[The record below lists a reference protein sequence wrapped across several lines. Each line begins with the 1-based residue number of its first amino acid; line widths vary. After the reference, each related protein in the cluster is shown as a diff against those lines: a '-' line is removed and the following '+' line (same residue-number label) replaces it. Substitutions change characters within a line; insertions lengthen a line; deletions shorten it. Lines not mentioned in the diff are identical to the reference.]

1 MELTEALSTCST
13 SSSLSFLFY
22 STRLVI
28 PTLPLKVVVRTLPC
42 IESGKEVGA
51 QQTQMPLSEV
61 IKCKIMALKETHQ
74 LIISLRSAR

>member
-42 IESGKEVGA
+42 IESGKEAGA
-51 QQTQMPLSEV
+51 QQTSDLSEV